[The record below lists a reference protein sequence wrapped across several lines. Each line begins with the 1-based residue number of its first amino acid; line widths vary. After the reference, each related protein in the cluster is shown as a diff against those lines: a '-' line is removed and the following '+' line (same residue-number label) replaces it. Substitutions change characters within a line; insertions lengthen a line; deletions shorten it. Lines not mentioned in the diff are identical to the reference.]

1 MNVTVI
7 TGRLTDNITLRKTQS
22 GKAVTSFTVAV
33 NRRYDKD
40 KTDFINC
47 VAWGKTAEFMSNY
60 LSKGLLIAVHGE
72 IQTRNYDD
80 VDGKRVY
87 VTEVIANNVE
97 ALEWKKEEQSQD
109 VKTTFEP
116 QQDEGIVID
125 IHPDDLP
132 F

>member
-1 MNVTVI
+1 MNVAVI

-33 NRRYDKD
+33 NRRYEKD

-72 IQTRNYDD
+72 IQTRNYEGA
-80 VDGKRVY
+80 DGKRVY

-116 QQDEGIVID
+116 QQDEGIVVD

>member
-109 VKTTFEP
+109 VNTTFEP
-116 QQDEGIVID
+116 HEIN
-125 IHPDDLP
+125 
-132 F
+132 

>member
-109 VKTTFEP
+109 VNTTFEP